1 MFEPLTI
8 LAALSPADRLMAVK
22 GADAADPLVLDLTI
36 ALPVIGAAVVGCV
49 LIHLYRRWQNW
60 HLAMRLFAET
70 ADRLRLNPEEQGAL
84 ARIASAAKLKQIN
97 AILNDD
103 VAFEQGVAKLLVS
116 RDILAMPEAQR
127 AHVEGVI
134 DALREKLGLT
144 EGGAGG
150 ERDENGKV
158 TLAPGARVSILRRGA
173 EDPVVAAVV
182 STGTGRITVQ
192 PETPVKARPG
202 DAWRIRHITL
212 GEQWEFDT
220 SVIDGASGRV
230 ILQQIGEPRCINL
243 RRFFRVPTHNPAL
256 IAPFPFVAGAG
267 ELGGPTFVPSTV
279 TEIAGRGL
287 RVDSPLETKAGD
299 RVLVIF
305 RPDPAVAAATVQG
318 LGVVR
323 RSLQGGAGMY
333 VTMVEMIGLS
343 DAEVGEL
350 VREANSAARR
360 AEIGA
365 PEPAATPVE
374 VP

>member
-8 LAALSPADRLMAVK
+8 LAALSPSDRLMAVK

-36 ALPVIGAAVVGCV
+36 ALPVIGAAVVGCT

-134 DALREKLGLT
+134 DALREKLNFT
-144 EGGAGG
+144 EGGGRGG

-158 TLAPGARVSILRRGA
+158 TLAPGTRVSILRRGA
-173 EDPVVAAVV
+173 EDPAVAAVV
-182 STGTGRITVQ
+182 STGAGRITVQ
-192 PETPVKARPG
+192 PETPVKVRPG

-256 IAPFPFVAGAG
+256 IALFPFVAGAG
-267 ELGGPTFVPSTV
+267 EPGGPTFVPSTV

-305 RPDPAVAAATVQG
+305 RPDPARSVQG

-360 AEIGA
+360 AETGA
-365 PEPAATPVE
+365 PEPAANLVE